1 MPGALPVIMTGF
13 KLGIGIGL
21 ILIAIAEMIG
31 AKSGLGYM
39 IWTAWETFSV
49 EQMYVG
55 LFTIAIIGFVLTIL
69 LNEIERIIIPW
80 KRD

>member
-1 MPGALPVIMTGF
+1 
-13 KLGIGIGL
+13 
-21 ILIAIAEMIG
+21 
-31 AKSGLGYM
+31 M

-55 LFTIAIIGFVLTIL
+55 LFMIAIIGFVLTVL
-69 LNEIERIIIPW
+69 LNEIERVVVPW